1 MRRVRVLVLTASLAL
16 VGCAS
21 ALAGVRPG
29 LVASAGIP
37 QPTHPGDIVGL
48 VLQNLGKTATPVLPL
63 TFGEVFKRGAV
74 MPDGQLLFDIGKLIP
89 LQMDPKTYHH
99 DGSVAMATI
108 TVMAPSLPARTA
120 TGAMLVHAHART
132 APPAA
137 PVDLSTALR
146 HYRLVVDL
154 GFQNPDG
161 STSRVEVN
169 GVAALQAALRK
180 GTASYWRRGP
190 LATEA
195 LVNVPVRGSF
205 RLVFDITAFA
215 NGAFSSDVRFNNDIA
230 MQPVGGTVI
239 YSESIVQD
247 GKTVSRHTRITQYQ
261 YQDWHTVVGTV
272 PSSAQ
277 VNIQHDIAYL
287 EQTGAIPYYDLHLG
301 VAASIL
307 RQEAAMMAS
316 PGWEAPLS
324 ANGITEGM
332 PGVGG
337 RPDIGPTTQW
347 NAAWLMTQNPI
358 AARFALGQADAAGA
372 VPWHFF
378 YPETGNYLTTE
389 DIPSFWINADPE
401 RPYGATPLTQ
411 PVTLAGG
418 HWRPDPAHQPDLSYF
433 AYLLTG
439 SEYNLD
445 QLNAQAA
452 WCETSR
458 WPSPEA
464 RNLGEGLVVQGN
476 QVRGAAWSLR
486 EIVEA
491 AYANPPSS
499 PMERYFRRME
509 NNNFS
514 WLLSQIPTWT
524 GWEGQAYGYMPLFH
538 PGAVPPLWDRRFYGS
553 LEPWQQDFLASTMV
567 LAAEQGNR
575 QAVTFLKW
583 QSNFLVGRFLNGANG
598 FSPRDGVAYVLF
610 PYNRNARQAY
620 QTWAGMERATEAE
633 GFSNRNGWVRSSRGY
648 YGQLGLQTL
657 AGIITITGSPEAVE
671 AYHWLQHSGAW
682 RIDPVSRA
690 TWPQFA
696 IVPGRDPAA
705 QPATR

>member
-29 LVASAGIP
+29 LVASAAIP

-74 MPDGQLLFDIGKLIP
+74 MPDAQLLFDIGKLIP
-89 LQMDPKTYHH
+89 LQMDPKTYHR

-132 APPAA
+132 ASPAA

-324 ANGITEGM
+324 PNGITEGM

-389 DIPSFWINADPE
+389 DIPNIWTDPGN
-401 RPYGATPLTQ
+401 PSGAIVLTQ
-411 PVTLAGG
+411 PLTRSSG
-418 HWRPDPAHQPDLSYF
+418 WTPDRAHEPDLPYL

-439 SEYNLD
+439 DQYYLD
-445 QLNAQAA
+445 QLNAEAT
-452 WCETSR
+452 WSETSN
-458 WPSPEA
+458 WPDPSQ
-464 RNLGEGLVVQGN
+464 RKDSQGLVVQREE
-476 QVRGAAWSLR
+476 VRAGAWSLR

-491 AYANPPSS
+491 AYANPPGS

-509 NNNFS
+509 TNNFS
-514 WLLSQIPTWT
+514 WLMSQIPVWT
-524 GWEGQAYGYMPLFH
+524 AEQGQAYGYL
-538 PGAVPPLWDRRFYGS
+538 PGVYGS
-553 LEPWQQDFLASTMV
+553 NNGAMAPWQQDFLASTMV

-598 FSPRDGVAYVLF
+598 FSPRDGIAYNLYVYD
-610 PYNRNARQAY
+610 PHTKEAY
-620 QTWAGMERATEAE
+620 KTWAAIEKATAAA
-633 GFSNRNGWVRSSRGY
+633 GDSNRNGWLRNSRGY